1 MPITDIIARLLILFL
16 FILILT
22 PSPEPPHKKHH

>member
-1 MPITDIIARLLILFL
+1 MLNLIASALIFILF
-16 FILILT
+16 IVILT